1 MEEIKLWV
9 LIVVKLSEL
18 GILKRY
24 LYTGYQRLWGED
36 EKMLSVDETAC
47 VIKFDLNGERY

>member
-1 MEEIKLWV
+1 MANLHWKDIDRMGDINLWV

-24 LYTGYQRLWGED
+24 RDIIIYRTTR
-36 EKMLSVDETAC
+36 
-47 VIKFDLNGERY
+47 